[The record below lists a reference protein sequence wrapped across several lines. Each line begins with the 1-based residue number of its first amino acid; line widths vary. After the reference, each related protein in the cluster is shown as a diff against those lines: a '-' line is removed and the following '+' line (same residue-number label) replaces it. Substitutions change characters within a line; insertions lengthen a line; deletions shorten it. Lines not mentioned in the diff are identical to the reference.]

1 MSKRIP
7 QEVKDEVLGKIQSGE
22 SVADVSSMYGISS
35 KTIYVWLSAST
46 GSPEVP
52 LLKHNKLKRE
62 NEELKRII
70 GMLTLDLSREKKGR
84 DH

>member
-7 QEVKDEVLGKIQSGE
+7 QEIKDEILGKIQSGE
-22 SVADVSSMYGISS
+22 SVADLSSMYGIST
-35 KTIYVWLSAST
+35 KTIYSWLSSLA
-46 GSPEVP
+46 GSGEVS
-52 LLKHNKLKRE
+52 LLKHNRLKRE

-84 DH
+84 NH

>member
-7 QEVKDEVLGKIQSGE
+7 QEIKDEILSKIQAGE
-22 SVADVSSMYGISS
+22 SVSDTSSTYGISS
-35 KTIYVWLSAST
+35 KTIYTWLSTST
-46 GSPEVP
+46 GAPEVS

-70 GMLTLDLSREKKGR
+70 GMLTLDLSREKKDR
-84 DH
+84 NH